1 MNSIKVSLWIRFVDS
16 SIRARNWNWQDWSIF
31 STTVERRY
39 SNNGLSLY
47 QCIVNRASNF
57 LNWGYLKIM
66 TLQSLYIVFQMIV
79 MLAQPY
85 YLLRSREEGLLQ
97 HLAVQESEQ
106 GVAGVRETR
115 QNLENV
121 SREGKVGGRGRATR
135 STRRT

>member
-1 MNSIKVSLWIRFVDS
+1 
-16 SIRARNWNWQDWSIF
+16 
-31 STTVERRY
+31 
-39 SNNGLSLY
+39 
-47 QCIVNRASNF
+47 
-57 LNWGYLKIM
+57 M
-66 TLQSLYIVFQMIV
+66 TLQSLYIVFQMIL

-121 SREGKVGGRGRATR
+121 SREGGVGGRGRGTR
-135 STRRT
+135 ISRRT

>member
-1 MNSIKVSLWIRFVDS
+1 MEIDKTDL
-16 SIRARNWNWQDWSIF
+16 F

-39 SNNGLSLY
+39 LNKGLSLY
-47 QCIVNRASNF
+47 QCIGNRASN
-57 LNWGYLKIM
+57 LKGGYLKIM
-66 TLQSLYIVFQMIV
+66 TLQSLYIVFQMII

-121 SREGKVGGRGRATR
+121 SREGGVGGRGRGTR
-135 STRRT
+135 ISRRT